1 METDSADP
9 VTILEPDSP
18 YFLTTLHV
26 LGIAVATLF
35 CCGLVY
41 QIFYFKRTRYRPDE
55 SKSPLE
61 RLFLL
66 LKHMIKRGKR
76 LKMNGTDMSE
86 QVQLYIQ

>member
-61 RLFLL
+61 RLFIL

-76 LKMNGTDMSE
+76 LKKIGTDMSNTIS
-86 QVQLYIQ
+86 VLL